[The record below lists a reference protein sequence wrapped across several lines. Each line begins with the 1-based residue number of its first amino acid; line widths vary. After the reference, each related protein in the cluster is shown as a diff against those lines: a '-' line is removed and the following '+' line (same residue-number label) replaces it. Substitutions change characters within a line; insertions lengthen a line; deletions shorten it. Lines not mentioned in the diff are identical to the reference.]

1 MAVSLVAVGLAD
13 LAAGGRRGPEADERG
28 GRSDRVRLLSSSSS
42 RDGNLFVFQYAF
54 RISTEVKEETAHQS
68 SFCRPLV
75 IITR

>member
-1 MAVSLVAVGLAD
+1 MAMSLVAVGLAD
-13 LAAGGRRGPEADERG
+13 LASGGRGGPEADERG
-28 GRSDRVRLLSSSSS
+28 GRLDRVRLLSSSS

>member
-13 LAAGGRRGPEADERG
+13 LAAGGRRGPETDEM
-28 GRSDRVRLLSSSSS
+28 GREIRSSEITFFFCF

-54 RISTEVKEETAHQS
+54 RISTEVKVETAHQS